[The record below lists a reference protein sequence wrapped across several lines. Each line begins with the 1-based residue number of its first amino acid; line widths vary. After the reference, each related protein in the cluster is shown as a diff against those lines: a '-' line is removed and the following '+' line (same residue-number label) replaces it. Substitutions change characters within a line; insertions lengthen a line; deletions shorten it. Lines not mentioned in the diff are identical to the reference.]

1 MIHLQDVTR
10 TLLKM
15 LMEIF
20 LVKMIRIVLKV
31 RTGGWMD
38 NVMKGKKLRPEN
50 VKNLEEREG
59 NISTLE

>member
-1 MIHLQDVTR
+1 MIRLQDVTR

-38 NVMKGKKLRPEN
+38 NAVRGKKLHSEN

-59 NISTLE
+59 NKLTFE

>member
-1 MIHLQDVTR
+1 
-10 TLLKM
+10 M
-15 LMEIF
+15 LIEIF

-38 NVMKGKKLRPEN
+38 NVMKGKKLHSEN